1 MPDIN
6 NHSAPELFQIVQTN
20 LKTMKYA
27 QARQQMVQTWGQL
40 SAEWGINRT
49 MGQIHA
55 LLMISPDPM
64 TADQIIGELA
74 ISRGN
79 VSMNLR
85 NLVEWGVVHKVYI
98 AGDRKEYFA
107 SEKDAWKM
115 ALQIARERKRREL
128 DPVIQSL
135 NQLQNVE
142 ADSGSEKEVNE
153 LNKMTS
159 QILDVAMQIDK
170 VIDIGI
176 RAGGQS
182 LVRKLMSVLGNK

>member
-1 MPDIN
+1 
-6 NHSAPELFQIVQTN
+6 
-20 LKTMKYA
+20 MKYA

-40 SAEWGINRT
+40 SAERVINRT

-55 LLMISPDPM
+55 LLMLSPDPM
-64 TADQIIGELA
+64 TADQIFGELA

-135 NQLQNVE
+135 NQLQDIE
-142 ADSGSEKEVNE
+142 PDSGSEKEVAE
-153 LNKMTS
+153 INKMTS

-170 VIDIGI
+170 VMDIGI
-176 RAGGQS
+176 RAGGQT
-182 LVRKLMSVLGNK
+182 LVRKLISVLR